1 MALTKFER
9 RLKHAIQEAEKMAAD
24 IRKNGT
30 AGYQTLDDLIAELRA
45 EDNE

>member
-24 IRKNGT
+24 IRKNGR
-30 AGYQTLDDLIAELRA
+30 AGYQTLEEFLDELQQ
-45 EDNE
+45 E

>member
-9 RLKHAIQEAEKMAAD
+9 RLKHAIQEAEKMATD

-30 AGYQTLDDLIAELRA
+30 AGYQTIEEFLDELQQ
-45 EDNE
+45 E

>member
-24 IRKNGT
+24 IRKNGP
-30 AGYQTLDDLIAELRA
+30 AGYQTIEEFLDELQQ
-45 EDNE
+45 E